1 MVDGDNKQQYS
12 AGDFQIVNLD
22 VEDSGQDLF
31 AGKRKYYQDAYAD
44 NNSGVVGF
52 SALAFRDM
60 LSGGDKDWDV
70 ADRVD
75 YGEKSQY
82 WFDITHMFS
91 ADINSYY

>member
-31 AGKRKYYQDAYAD
+31 AGKSKYYQDTDAD
-44 NNSGVVGF
+44 NNGGVVSL
-52 SALAFRDM
+52 SALAFGDV
-60 LSGGDKDWDV
+60 LGGGEKDGDI

-82 WFDITHMFS
+82 
-91 ADINSYY
+91 

>member
-12 AGDFQIVNLD
+12 AGDFQVVNLD

-31 AGKRKYYQDAYAD
+31 AGKSKYYQDAYAD
-44 NNSGVVGF
+44 NNSGVEGL
-52 SALAFRDM
+52 STLAFGDV
-60 LSGGDKDWDV
+60 LGGGEKDGDI

-82 WFDITHMFS
+82 
-91 ADINSYY
+91 